1 MEAIPVPTRERIIKL
16 YEQNETTEEI
26 ADRLGYC
33 VAAVRR
39 VRQHFQ
45 ERGTLQPQTHRSG
58 RKGKFTNERQQQL
71 RELIA
76 AKPDATLVELRDAM
90 KAGVSLS
97 TIDRWTRRLGMTFK
111 KVPAR
116 QRARAAGREG
126 TSQPMD
132 GGASRS
138 AARKSRLYR

>member
-1 MEAIPVPTRERIIKL
+1 MEAIPVPTRERIIK
-16 YEQNETTEEI
+16 YYAENETTEEI

-45 ERGTLQPQTHRSG
+45 ERGTLQPQTHRCG
-58 RKGKFTNERQQQL
+58 RKGKFTDQRQRQL
-71 RELIA
+71 REFIA

-97 TIDRWTRRLGMTFK
+97 TMDRWTKRLGLTFK
-111 KVPAR
+111 KSPCTPV
-116 QRARAAGREG
+116 
-126 TSQPMD
+126 
-132 GGASRS
+132 SRS
-138 AARKSRLYR
+138 DRT

>member
-16 YEQNETTEEI
+16 YSENETTAEI

-39 VRQHFQ
+39 VRQRFQ

-58 RKGKFTNERQQQL
+58 RKGQFTDRRQQQL

-76 AKPDATLVELRDAM
+76 AKPDATLLELRDAM

-111 KVPAR
+111 KSLSTP
-116 QRARAAGREG
+116 
-126 TSQPMD
+126 
-132 GGASRS
+132 ASRNG
-138 AARKSRLYR
+138 RT